1 MNTPE
6 IRFTCQPGCTRCCD
20 QPGFVYLSEADIL
33 RAAKYLKLTP
43 AAFEDRY
50 IYRTAH
56 QRRFRKPETKQCPF
70 LESYGCSIHPAKP
83 TQCKTFPFWPELVE
97 NRAYILQVAG
107 SEEERFA
114 GTLRQGMTLFEEA
127 VAATP
132 KAGSL
137 GGDVVFKLHDT
148 FGFPK
153 ELTRELVEDV
163 GLTIDEEGFAERMA
177 AQRERAN
184 ARGIG

>member
-1 MNTPE
+1 MKAPE

-20 QPGFVYLSEADIL
+20 QPGFVYLSEEDIL

-50 IYRTAH
+50 IYRTAN

-97 NRAYILQVAG
+97 NR
-107 SEEERFA
+107 
-114 GTLRQGMTLFEEA
+114 
-127 VAATP
+127 
-132 KAGSL
+132 
-137 GGDVVFKLHDT
+137 
-148 FGFPK
+148 K
-153 ELTRELVEDV
+153 EW
-163 GLTIDEEGFAERMA
+163 
-177 AQRERAN
+177 
-184 ARGIG
+184 ARTAKYCPGIGKGELIQIGTAMEMCEEQRLAYPEDY